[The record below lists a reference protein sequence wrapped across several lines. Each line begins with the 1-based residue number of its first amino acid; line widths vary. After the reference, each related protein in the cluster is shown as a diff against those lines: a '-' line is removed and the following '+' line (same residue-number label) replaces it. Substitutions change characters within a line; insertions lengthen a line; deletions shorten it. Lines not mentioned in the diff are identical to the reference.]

1 MDETNPK
8 DTTASPAAGS
18 NPAPAAPAGSA
29 QPQPTLQTP
38 AAKEAEIPIADGRG
52 ADAKSLH
59 NDMERILQEVK
70 LPERRDFTA
79 SGDAARKNREAADV
93 PSLRTMP
100 GIGAAQTGAPENQQ
114 ARPEIKQKKS
124 ESVTP
129 IHTLKDDLQ
138 DVVRDKKMSM
148 AHAVALEEEKKRGQ
162 KNAGGTA
169 QKEGASKA
177 SGIILGML
185 ALLLLAAGA
194 IYGVYAFQQGAAPAS
209 SAPEDAPLFFADR
222 TVIFPLGAS
231 SGAELKRALAEGLN
245 APRASL
251 GAIMRIM
258 PVVSETDAGTEGER
272 ASTIEEFLVAIGAQ
286 TPPELIRAFR
296 GDFLLGI
303 HAATERNAPVLI
315 IPVTSY
321 ERAFAGLLAWEAAM
335 SDDLAP
341 FFAPVPA
348 LTVDETGLLVNRKF
362 EDSVLQ
368 NYDVRILRD
377 DAGEVKL
384 FYSFPTRGMLVIM
397 ENPYSFAEVLGR
409 LRAARQL

>member
-138 DVVRDKKMSM
+138 DVVRDKKMYM
-148 AHAVALEEEKKRGQ
+148 AHAVA
-162 KNAGGTA
+162 
-169 QKEGASKA
+169 
-177 SGIILGML
+177 
-185 ALLLLAAGA
+185 
-194 IYGVYAFQQGAAPAS
+194 
-209 SAPEDAPLFFADR
+209 
-222 TVIFPLGAS
+222 
-231 SGAELKRALAEGLN
+231 
-245 APRASL
+245 
-251 GAIMRIM
+251 
-258 PVVSETDAGTEGER
+258 
-272 ASTIEEFLVAIGAQ
+272 
-286 TPPELIRAFR
+286 
-296 GDFLLGI
+296 
-303 HAATERNAPVLI
+303 
-315 IPVTSY
+315 
-321 ERAFAGLLAWEAAM
+321 
-335 SDDLAP
+335 
-341 FFAPVPA
+341 
-348 LTVDETGLLVNRKF
+348 
-362 EDSVLQ
+362 
-368 NYDVRILRD
+368 
-377 DAGEVKL
+377 
-384 FYSFPTRGMLVIM
+384 
-397 ENPYSFAEVLGR
+397 
-409 LRAARQL
+409 